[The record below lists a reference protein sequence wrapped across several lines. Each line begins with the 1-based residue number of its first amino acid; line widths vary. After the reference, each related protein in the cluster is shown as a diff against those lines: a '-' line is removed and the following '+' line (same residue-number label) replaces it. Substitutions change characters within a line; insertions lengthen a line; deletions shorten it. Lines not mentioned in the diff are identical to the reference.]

1 MAWGRKAVG
10 ADRSQSAMRYNLLK
24 GLRWFL
30 IRSRMEKGLT
40 RHGGLISSW
49 IIYIA
54 GAYFVRNKNVTS
66 SYPWV
71 AGLWVNFASFIL
83 LIYEF
88 LL

>member
-1 MAWGRKAVG
+1 
-10 ADRSQSAMRYNLLK
+10 MRYNLLK

-30 IRSRMEKGLT
+30 IRNRMEKGLT

-49 IIYIA
+49 IIHIA
-54 GAYFVRNKNVTS
+54 GAYFVRNKKVTS